1 MYKTHILQ
9 GPKLDRHQ
17 FGPLG
22 LVLSGPA
29 GLRREGQFLDLR
41 RICTRPTGRKAK
53 MLSKM

>member
-1 MYKTHILQ
+1 MYKIHILQ
-9 GPKLDRHQ
+9 GSKLDRHQ
-17 FGPLG
+17 FGALG

-53 MLSKM
+53 NVV